1 MKLKSK
7 FFGLLSFSAAPSIG
21 GLAVTSLTQSIKQ
34 NELLN
39 GNNKDDNNTD
49 KDDNTENNTQIVL
62 LNFLQVKHQLT

>member
-21 GLAVTSLTQSIKQ
+21 GLDVTSLTQSIKQ

-49 KDDNTENNTQIVL
+49 
-62 LNFLQVKHQLT
+62 

>member
-1 MKLKSK
+1 MKLKSQ
-7 FFGLLSFSAAPSIG
+7 FFGLLSFSTAPSIG
-21 GLAVTSLTQSIKQ
+21 GLAVTSLMQSIKQ

-39 GNNKDDNNTD
+39 GKNKDDNNTD

>member
-7 FFGLLSFSAAPSIG
+7 FFGFLSFSAPSSIG
-21 GLAVTSLTQSIKQ
+21 CLALTSLMQSIKQ
-34 NELLN
+34 NEILN

-49 KDDNTENNTQIVL
+49 KNDNTENNTQIVL